1 MRDNRSA
8 PGGATNTLRGLTHSS
23 DFTREGLAMK
33 ATRAATP
40 SAHPIPDAVALRA
53 LSRWTFQ
60 APTGCHISTY
70 SVASHGYAQ
79 IGWQVGGGKN
89 AGTTAHRAAWTAI
102 YGPIPPGMTI
112 DHTCKS
118 RRCVNVEHLR
128 MLPNFQNA
136 RRTSGRDWKLGECA
150 HGHSDEHLRRQ
161 PDGKLICDPC
171 NKVWQATYRAK
182 KRSAA

>member
-1 MRDNRSA
+1 
-8 PGGATNTLRGLTHSS
+8 
-23 DFTREGLAMK
+23 MK

-40 SAHPIPDAVALRA
+40 SAHSIPEAAALRA

-70 SVASHGYAQ
+70 SVGSHGYAQ
-79 IGWQVGGGKN
+79 IGWGIADGKN

-128 MLPNFQNA
+128 MLPNYENA
-136 RRTSGRDWKLGECA
+136 RRTFGKDWKLGECA
-150 HGHSDEHLRRQ
+150 QGHPDAMLRQ
-161 PDGKLICDPC
+161 LACGKVICDPC
-171 NKVWQATYRAK
+171 VNESRARHVAR
-182 KRSAA
+182 KRGVAA